1 MKRQSGFTLIE
12 LVVVIVIL
20 GILAKVAAPKFLALT
35 TDARIAVIDGMAGAA
50 KSAVNLVYSSSVIKG
65 NDKYQ
70 MAAGM
75 KVIDVERISVCPS
88 DSQSS
93 STVCTTFGN
102 PSALYNGIVKALDSE
117 ASFKRMTSAGAC
129 DALWGWCYYNP
140 NTLGTHSG
148 GSQPYLDSGVGT
160 IYIAPAHSSGY
171 TSDLSTSC
179 VLSYTVEINSGN
191 TSTVLVAKFTDG
203 C

>member
-93 STVCTTFGN
+93 
-102 PSALYNGIVKALDSE
+102 
-117 ASFKRMTSAGAC
+117 
-129 DALWGWCYYNP
+129 
-140 NTLGTHSG
+140 
-148 GSQPYLDSGVGT
+148 
-160 IYIAPAHSSGY
+160 
-171 TSDLSTSC
+171 
-179 VLSYTVEINSGN
+179 
-191 TSTVLVAKFTDG
+191 
-203 C
+203 